1 MQEKFVKH
9 APASGNP
16 IEPEMNP
23 ADESPPGQSIPGD
36 TVCPHCGGSGIT
48 DDTGMRCD
56 HCSGT
61 GKTGEGPMAP

>member
-1 MQEKFVKH
+1 MLEKFVKQ

-23 ADESPPGQSIPGD
+23 ADEAPPGPSLTGD
-36 TVCPHCGGSGIT
+36 HACPHCGGSGIT

-56 HCSGT
+56 HCNGT
-61 GKTGEGPMAP
+61 GKMGEGVGGT